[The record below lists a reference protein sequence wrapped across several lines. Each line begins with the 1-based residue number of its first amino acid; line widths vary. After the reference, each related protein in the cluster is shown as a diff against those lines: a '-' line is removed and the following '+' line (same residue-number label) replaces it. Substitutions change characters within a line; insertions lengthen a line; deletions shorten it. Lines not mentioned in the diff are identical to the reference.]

1 MSIFYN
7 IPVKMKTQKNYK
19 QEKNI
24 HFRKLFLYEAQAI
37 DFICVAI
44 LLHKKWGGG
53 YNLMTYRRQW

>member
-24 HFRKLFLYEAQAI
+24 HFRKLFFYEAQAI
-37 DFICVAI
+37 DFICMAI
-44 LLHKKWGGG
+44 LLHKKWGVQ
-53 YNLMTYRRQW
+53 LDDV